1 MNKIIT
7 ISREFGSGGREIG
20 KRLADELGFAYY
32 DSEIINLL
40 SRETGMSK
48 EYINNISE
56 KGIYPYAF
64 QFAKSF
70 SMYSKLQ
77 SNQTDLLVAQTKV
90 IREIAE
96 KGNCIIVGRGA
107 DTILDNYHPMK
118 IFVYAELESKV
129 KRCQK
134 KAKSEENLSEEE
146 IVKKIHEIDK
156 NRKKYN
162 DILSNKTWGEKENYD
177 LCTNTTNINIK
188 AIINPLAEY
197 IKIWFK
203 EEK

>member
-40 SRETGMSK
+40 SKETGMSK

-70 SMYSKLQ
+70 SMYSNLQ
-77 SNQTDLLVAQTKV
+77 SNKMDLLVAQTK
-90 IREIAE
+90 IIKEIAE
-96 KGNCIIVGRGA
+96 KGDCIIVGRGA
-107 DTILDNYHPMK
+107 DTILNNYHPMK
-118 IFVYAELESKV
+118 IFVYAGLESKI

-134 KAKSEENLSEEE
+134 KSKTEENLSEEE
-146 IVKKIHEIDK
+146 IIKKINEIDK
-156 NRKKYN
+156 NRRQYN
-162 DILSNKTWGEKENYD
+162 DILSNKTWGNKENYT
-177 LCTNTTNINIK
+177 LCINTTNLNLKSIIK
-188 AIINPLAEY
+188 PLSNYIIT
-197 IKIWFK
+197 WFK
-203 EEK
+203 EEE

>member
-40 SRETGMSK
+40 SKETGMSK
-48 EYINNISE
+48 EYINSISE

-64 QFAKSF
+64 QFAKTF

-77 SNQTDLLVAQTKV
+77 SNQMDLLVAQTK
-90 IREIAE
+90 IIKEIAE

-107 DTILDNYHPMK
+107 DTILDSYHPMK
-118 IFVYAELESKV
+118 IFIYAGLESKI

-134 KAKSEENLSEEE
+134 KAKLEENLSQEE
-146 IVKKIHEIDK
+146 IINKMHEIDK
-156 NRKKYN
+156 NRRQYN
-162 DILSNKTWGEKENYD
+162 DILSNKTWGNKENYT
-177 LCTNTTNINIK
+177 LCINTTNINIK
-188 AIINPLAEY
+188 PIIKPLSDY
-197 IKIWFK
+197 ITTWFK